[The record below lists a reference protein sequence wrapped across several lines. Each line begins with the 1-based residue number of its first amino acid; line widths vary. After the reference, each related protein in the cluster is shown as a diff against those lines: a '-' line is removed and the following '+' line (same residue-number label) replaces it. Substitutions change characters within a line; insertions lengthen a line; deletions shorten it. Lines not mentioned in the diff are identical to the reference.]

1 MVPVFYRSVTGFDV
15 LLIGVLR
22 VSGGDGVVETLSE
35 GIGVAGGEAGCGD
48 GVADDD
54 EERAGVQCVDVDG
67 KQLIGSDEGE
77 GN

>member
-35 GIGVAGGEAGCGD
+35 GIGVAGGEEGEAGG
-48 GVADDD
+48 GELGA
-54 EERAGVQCVDVDG
+54 ESRG
-67 KQLIGSDEGE
+67 EGE
-77 GN
+77 G